1 MKKILSLLA
10 AALMVA
16 TTINAQDVGSGKLGL
31 KAGASVTF
39 VTNSDADARVSYYGG
54 ATYEYR
60 LSSLIALSPEL
71 VFSAQGGES
80 ETSYTALG
88 TTVTTSTNLKLAYLQ
103 IPLLA
108 KFYLGNKFSVD
119 LGPQVGF
126 LLSAKSKADG
136 VTTKI
141 TDCNTLELS
150 MALGMTYNFMDCFYA
165 NIRYNLGLTN
175 IADADTLGENY
186 KNGVFQLGVGFKF

>member
-1 MKKILSLLA
+1 MKKVLFLLV
-10 AALMVA
+10 AALMVVA
-16 TTINAQDVGSGKLGL
+16 TINAQEVGSGKFGL

-39 VTNSDADARVSYYGG
+39 VTNSDADARMSYYGG

-71 VFSAQGGES
+71 IFSAQGGES

-88 TTVTTSTNLKLAYLQ
+88 TTVVASTNLNLAYLH

-108 KFYLGNKFSVD
+108 KFYLGDKFSVD

-136 VTTKI
+136 VSTKI
-141 TDCNTLELS
+141 TDCNTFDLS
-150 MALGMTYNFMDCFYA
+150 IAFGMTYNFMDCFYA
-165 NIRYNLGLTN
+165 NARYNLGVTN
-175 IADADTLGENY
+175 IADADILGENY